1 MQEIALFS
9 HFADIDIPPSTVFDA
24 LSKYLC
30 ISNTP
35 TSENLLKWTDYC
47 CDLEEKK
54 KLQHISFNI
63 QAFNEW
69 EKKKPNVLD
78 LLNKF
83 PSLKITAKSFLASLK
98 KLMARTYSVSSI
110 EKKLTY
116 DGKSMTCVDLLIEL
130 AQFEA
135 GPFDDTDFL
144 IIRKGIC
151 SSFLE
156 KLSTGSKLLTCHQAT
171 DFFKESNSF
180 TPVFMVAAG
189 SGIAPFRYSR
199 N

>member
-1 MQEIALFS
+1 MQEITLFS
-9 HFADIDIPPSTVFDA
+9 HFADNDIPPSTIFDA

-83 PSLKITAKSFLASLK
+83 PSLKITAKCFLASLK

-110 EKKLTY
+110 KKKLTY

-156 KLSTGSKLLTCHQAT
+156 KLSTGSKLFTCHQAT

-180 TPVFMVAAG
+180 TSVFMVAAG